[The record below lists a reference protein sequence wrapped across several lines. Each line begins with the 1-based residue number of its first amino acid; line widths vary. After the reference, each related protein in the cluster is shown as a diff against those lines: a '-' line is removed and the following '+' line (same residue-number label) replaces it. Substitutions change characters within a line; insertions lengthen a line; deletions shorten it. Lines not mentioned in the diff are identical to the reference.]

1 MNEQNNHAAL
11 TIAQQYPPA
20 QYNLLVPMQTVTEI
34 ADIQKPVMNS
44 VSISTNLND
53 GEIYEMEKAKD
64 EWRDSKGYV
73 HKATPAKY
81 ALTKKGLTKLMRAA
95 GIKILSSRPVVPS
108 TCQKCAEVNR
118 SIGKPI
124 RCGGCPNKDV
134 KHEVRIS
141 VPQLT
146 GENVTIVAH
155 KEIAVEDVTAGMT
168 EKQRAEFMK
177 FRSEMCESKA
187 LNRALRTAMQ
197 IKSSYLIEEF
207 KKPFV
212 VAYLVPNLDNPAVRE
227 EAVKSMFGAANDL
240 YGSRPKTS
248 HTVYVD
254 DDDEGYAQ
262 PEPDF
267 EVVPEQPQQEQ
278 QPERP
283 AQRPRQQ
290 QPARWYTQNFPYSNR
305 LIKETVRMSVITFKP
320 NDHTKI
326 TTDFERYE
334 FACPC
339 GCTAQMI
346 DPELVQKMQ
355 TIRTKLGKA
364 IKVTSGYRC
373 VKHNADPK
381 VGGSRTSR
389 HLYGIA
395 ADWRTKDRS
404 VNPVA
409 LGIIAAA
416 QGFGAVGI
424 YWHDKAAIVHTDTRG
439 CKATWLCVQPGV
451 YPSTT
456 YNKFVLPTIEQ
467 GCEGAANRAATVMLQ
482 RLLGIPHDGS
492 FGPATTKAL
501 MTAQRKHGLVPDGIC
516 GPKSWT
522 ALSGADKYL

>member
-1 MNEQNNHAAL
+1 MNEQNKHAAL

-44 VSISTNLND
+44 VKISTDLND

-155 KEIAVEDVTAGMT
+155 KEIAVDDVTAGMT
-168 EKQRAEFMK
+168 EKQRTEFMK

-207 KKPFV
+207 GKPFV

-254 DDDEGYAQ
+254 DDDEGYLQ

-267 EVVPEQPQQEQ
+267 EVVPEQEQPRQEQ
-278 QPERP
+278 PPERP

-290 QPARWYTQNFPYSNR
+290 QPAPSNR
-305 LIKETVRMSVITFKP
+305 QQGRNGDS
-320 NDHTKI
+320 
-326 TTDFERYE
+326 E
-334 FACPC
+334 FCADC
-339 GCTAQMI
+339 GKQ
-346 DPELVQKMQ
+346 
-355 TIRTKLGKA
+355 
-364 IKVTSGYRC
+364 
-373 VKHNADPK
+373 
-381 VGGSRTSR
+381 VG
-389 HLYGIA
+389 L
-395 ADWRTKDRS
+395 D
-404 VNPVA
+404 VA
-409 LGIIAAA
+409 E
-416 QGFGAVGI
+416 
-424 YWHDKAAIVHTDTRG
+424 Y
-439 CKATWLCVQPGV
+439 
-451 YPSTT
+451 S
-456 YNKFVLPTIEQ
+456 
-467 GCEGAANRAATVMLQ
+467 
-482 RLLGIPHDGS
+482 
-492 FGPATTKAL
+492 
-501 MTAQRKHGLVPDGIC
+501 RKHFGGVAYCRDC
-516 GPKSWT
+516 QRNHTWRK
-522 ALSGADKYL
+522 